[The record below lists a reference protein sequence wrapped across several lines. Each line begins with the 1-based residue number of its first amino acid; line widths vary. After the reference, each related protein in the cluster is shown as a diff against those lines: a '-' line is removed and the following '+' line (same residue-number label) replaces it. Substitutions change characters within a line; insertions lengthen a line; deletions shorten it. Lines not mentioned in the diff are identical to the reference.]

1 MTLSTYGDSMTYSAH
16 SVSDAAARTGNFP
29 RGLSREIALRSDAI
43 LFSGQRQV
51 QMKTLAL
58 KPLEAG
64 DLIVEVAWSGISTG
78 TERLLWSGEM
88 PPFPG
93 LAYPLVPGYEAVGRV
108 IHSDGDPA
116 WHGEYVFVPGA
127 NCFEDASGLFGA
139 SASRLVVPET
149 RVVRLDQTAQSSDV
163 LLALAATA
171 HHAVTKTKL
180 PDLIIGH
187 GVLGRLAAR
196 LVIALGGAAPTVWE
210 TNPARRGAGAYAVQD
225 PAQDEQRAYA
235 SICDMSGN
243 IGAIDM
249 AIQHAAKGAEIVLA
263 GFYSERVSFEFPAA
277 FMREIGFKIAAE
289 WDASD
294 LDAVMTLRRKGLL
307 SLEGLVTHSAVPTD
321 ATRAYETAFTEAQ
334 CLKMVLDWRGHHDH
348 LA

>member
-1 MTLSTYGDSMTYSAH
+1 MTYSAQT
-16 SVSDAAARTGNFP
+16 VSNAAARTGSFP
-29 RGLSREIALRSDAI
+29 KGLEHEIALQSDAI
-43 LFSGQRQV
+43 LFSGQRQIE
-51 QMKTLAL
+51 MKTLAL

-64 DLIVEVAWSGISTG
+64 ELMVDVAWSGVSTG

-108 IHSDGDPA
+108 IHTEGCDDWLGA
-116 WHGEYVFVPGA
+116 QVFVPGA
-127 NCFEDASGLFGA
+127 NCYEDASGLFGA
-139 SASRLVVPET
+139 SASRLIVPEA
-149 RVVRLDQTAQSSDV
+149 RVVRLDQAAQSSDV

-171 HHAVTKTKL
+171 HHAVTKTSL

-196 LVIALGGAAPTVWE
+196 LVMALGGTPTVWE
-210 TNPARRGAGAYAVQD
+210 TNPKRHSAEAYTVVEPGQD
-225 PAQDEQRAYA
+225 DHRAYA

-243 IGAIDM
+243 VGAIDT

-263 GFYSERVSFEFPAA
+263 GFYAERVSFEFPSA

-294 LDAVMTLRRKGLL
+294 LEAVMTLRRKGLL
-307 SLEGLVTHSAVPTD
+307 SLDGLVTHSAEPAN
-321 ATRAYETAFTEAQ
+321 ATRAYETAFSDAE
-334 CLKMVLDWRGHHDH
+334 CLKMVLDWRGHNDH